1 LGLRKLN
8 GKKFAEGIRECL
20 LPEAKE
26 KAAEL
31 AESISAEGDGAET
44 MVNSYHAHLLLEG
57 EHSMDARYSR
67 IG

>member
-1 LGLRKLN
+1 MLVTG
-8 GKKFAEGIRECL
+8 
-20 LPEAKE
+20 AKG

-44 MVNSYHAHLLLEG
+44 MVNSFHAHLHLEG